1 MPVPSLPND
10 AAGARRTVRPAW
22 WRLPGALLLCLLSAL
37 PLLVARQLPAADA
50 CDEALL
56 ERVQSAYQALDG
68 FQGRFEQEDR
78 RDDGG
83 VLTAQGSIA
92 YRKPGQMRWEYDPP
106 NEQLLVT
113 DGETVWLYD
122 PLLENVTIESLA
134 DVAPGTPLTFL
145 LGAGKLTRDFRCR
158 ALTRP
163 PPDDGLTYLELVP
176 REPIPTLESIQLGV
190 RPSTAALV
198 VLVMIDPQGNARV
211 VRMKDITYGVAGLP
225 ETFTFAV
232 SDEMEVIRP

>member
-1 MPVPSLPND
+1 MLLP
-10 AAGARRTVRPAW
+10 
-22 WRLPGALLLCLLSAL
+22 ALLAIAL
-37 PLLVARQLPAADA
+37 AAPAPAAAQD

-56 ERVQSAYQALDG
+56 QRVQRAYQALDG

-78 RDDGG
+78 RSDGD

-122 PLLENVTIESLA
+122 PLLDNVTIESLA
-134 DVAPGTPLTFL
+134 EVAPGTPLTFL
-145 LGAGKLTRDFRCR
+145 LGAGELTRDFRCR
-158 ALTRP
+158 PLTWP
-163 PPDDGLTYLELVP
+163 PPQDGLTYLELVP

-190 RPSTAALV
+190 RRKTAALV
-198 VLVMIDPQGNARV
+198 VLVMIDPQNNARI
-211 VRMKDITYGVAGLP
+211 VRMKDIAYGVVDLP
-225 ETFTFAV
+225 ETFVFEVT
-232 SDEMEVIRP
+232 DEMEVIRP

>member
-1 MPVPSLPND
+1 ML
-10 AAGARRTVRPAW
+10 
-22 WRLPGALLLCLLSAL
+22 LLALLAL
-37 PLLVARQLPAADA
+37 GPGIRPPAAA
-50 CDEALL
+50 EGCDEALL
-56 ERVQSAYQALDG
+56 QRVQTAYQALDG

-78 RDDGG
+78 RADGE

-134 DVAPGTPLTFL
+134 EVTPGTPLTFL
-145 LGAGKLTRDFRCR
+145 LGAGELTRDFRCR
-158 ALTRP
+158 PLTRT
-163 PPDDGLTYLELVP
+163 PPDDGLSYLELMP

-190 RPSTAALV
+190 RPKTAALV

-211 VRMKDITYGVAGLP
+211 VRMQDITYGLAGLP
-225 ETFTFAV
+225 ETFTFEV
-232 SDEMEVIRP
+232 TEDMEVIRP